1 MSRSRKEDCDNK
13 VKSLSTH
20 LREKLEKIEQILECL
35 TQESA
40 NGVPIVVEGDNDF
53 QTLRHLGVQGRIV
66 CAKTGG
72 KSRLDLLSQIEES
85 GVKEVVLLFDFD
97 RRGKEWTET
106 VRESLEKAQLKPDLT
121 FWNRLS
127 RLVRREVKDI
137 EGLDAYLDTLREK
150 TGTMPLEGI

>member
-1 MSRSRKEDCDNK
+1 MSRSRKEDRDNK

-35 TQESA
+35 IQESSS
-40 NGVPIVVEGDNDF
+40 GVPIIVEGDNDF
-53 QTLRHLGVQGRIV
+53 QTLRHLGVQGKIM

-85 GVKEVVLLFDFD
+85 GVKEFVLLFDFD

-106 VRESLEKAQLKPDLT
+106 VKESLEKAQLKPDLT
-121 FWNRLS
+121 FWNQLRS
-127 RLVRREVKDI
+127 LVSREVKDV
-137 EGLDAYLDTLREK
+137 EGLDAYLETLRK
-150 TGTMPLEGI
+150 KAGQVPLKDI